1 MRGESRALG
10 LKRQGETRM
19 SPDRR
24 LGGHEARRAT
34 LLLVAMVLTL
44 IAASGTALAHVGTP
58 GNDLIHG
65 SGGNDLLTG
74 GKGDDAVHGGS
85 GDDRV
90 EGNAGDDLVVGDW
103 GDDLVTGGRGDDAV
117 LGSWG
122 RDEVVGSSG
131 DDALWGG
138 SGADVIDAH
147 DGFVDVIS
155 CGAGNRDLVFYD
167 GGLDIVAADCE
178 DTRVSVISFQ
188 RAISL
193 YCRLFP
199 KRC

>member
-117 LGSWG
+117 WGSWG
-122 RDEVVGSSG
+122 A
-131 DDALWGG
+131 DA
-138 SGADVIDAH
+138 INAH